1 MIGKKKKSYLVKFE
15 INMEARQEDKIIV
28 KATKP
33 SVAVKIAEE
42 KLMKE
47 KGYFHMKVVY
57 CIEV

>member
-15 INMEARQEDKIIV
+15 INMDASQCDKTIV

-47 KGYFHMKVVY
+47 KSYSHMKVLY